1 MEVNNKKYKRKL
13 SDRDP
18 RDQFEGGAPGDS
30 CADNGRE
37 MYPKAKERRK
47 VFGQEVG
54 AGDTLYPSRT
64 AVTDK
69 ESHSLKQK
77 HKKRKCTASLQVDL
91 QIKDLVNSK
100 EQSHL
105 LQEGGICLEK
115 SSCELGLEESLGLNG
130 AQEMTRTRSSKSK
143 KGLQAKKSGVGK
155 EAALQYLHLWD
166 NNRSCWCFRK
176 KAQFWLLQNMYEEDQ
191 VMTMC

>member
-1 MEVNNKKYKRKL
+1 MDVNKKKYKRKL

-18 RDQFEGGAPGDS
+18 QN
-30 CADNGRE
+30 NGRE
-37 MYPKAKERRK
+37 MYPKAKQRRK
-47 VFGQEVG
+47 VFGQEIG
-54 AGDTLYPSRT
+54 AGDTLGCRT
-64 AVTDK
+64 AGTDK

-77 HKKRKCTASLQVDL
+77 HKKRKITASLQVGL
-91 QIKDLVNSK
+91 QVEDSANSRKQESARCPVDK
-100 EQSHL
+100 E
-105 LQEGGICLEK
+105 ER
-115 SSCELGLEESLGLNG
+115 SCEKKSEESLGLNG
-130 AQEMTRTRSSKSK
+130 AQEMTGTRNSKSKKGK

>member
-1 MEVNNKKYKRKL
+1 MDVNKKKYKRKL
-13 SDRDP
+13 SERDP
-18 RDQFEGGAPGDS
+18 QDQFEGGAPGDG

-37 MYPKAKERRK
+37 MYPNAKERRK

-54 AGDTLYPSRT
+54 AGDTLGCRR
-64 AVTDK
+64 AGTDK

-77 HKKRKCTASLQVDL
+77 RKKRKLTASLQVDL
-91 QIKDLVNSK
+91 QIKDLVNSR
-100 EQSHL
+100 EQSLL
-105 LQEGGICLEK
+105 LQEGGTCLEK
-115 SSCELGLEESLGLNG
+115 SSCELGSEKSLGLNG

-166 NNRSCWCFRK
+166 NNRSCWCFR
-176 KAQFWLLQNMYEEDQ
+176 
-191 VMTMC
+191 

>member
-1 MEVNNKKYKRKL
+1 MDVNKKYKRKL

-18 RDQFEGGAPGDS
+18 QDQFGRGTPDDG

-47 VFGQEVG
+47 VFGQEIG
-54 AGDTLYPSRT
+54 AGNTLCR
-64 AVTDK
+64 AAGTDK
-69 ESHSLKQK
+69 ESHSFKQK

-91 QIKDLVNSK
+91 QVEDLVNSRK
-100 EQSHL
+100 QSL
-105 LQEGGICLEK
+105 LQESGTCPEK
-115 SSCELGLEESLGLNG
+115 TSCVLRSEESLGLN
-130 AQEMTRTRSSKSK
+130 EMTRTQSSKSK
-143 KGLQAKKSGVGK
+143 KGKKKGLQAKEIGVGK

-166 NNRSCWCFRK
+166 NNRSCWCFKK
-176 KAQFWLLQNMYEEDQ
+176 KAQFWLLQHMYEEDQ